1 MRRIS
6 LLSNLHI
13 VVKIRVFMKSIH
25 KKKFQQ
31 KRRENSLHT
40 PRFMSVFVTF
50 LAEGE
55 KHAIFTY
62 QKFKVFALAQ
72 SNREMR

>member
-1 MRRIS
+1 
-6 LLSNLHI
+6 
-13 VVKIRVFMKSIH
+13 
-25 KKKFQQ
+25 
-31 KRRENSLHT
+31 
-40 PRFMSVFVTF
+40 MSVFVTF

-72 SNREMR
+72 SNREMRWWEGGQYGEKKLEVPLKNVG